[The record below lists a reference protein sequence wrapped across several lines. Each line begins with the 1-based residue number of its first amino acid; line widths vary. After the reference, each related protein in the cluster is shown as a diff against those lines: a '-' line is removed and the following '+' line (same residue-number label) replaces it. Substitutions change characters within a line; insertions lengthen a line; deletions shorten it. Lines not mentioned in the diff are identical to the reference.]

1 MISCSLVDL
10 KTKEKDMFEITIHDW
25 TLKVNKEDEKVRIQI
40 FVGGERVFNDLMTI
54 EEIEAQFTAEVL

>member
-1 MISCSLVDL
+1 
-10 KTKEKDMFEITIHDW
+10 MFEITIHDW